1 MLDLR
6 NFGGVVADNEVSIN
20 GVVIGRLSDDDATK
34 LIAIIKG
41 MSGVADQASTP
52 APKQTR
58 PIRTLH
64 LPEERKSYQ
73 GVPSTAKKLWQDD
86 VVTVGDDDGKIRVW
100 ITTFSKAAR
109 YQAKMEA
116 KKYGATW
123 TGNVDKGIIHWTF
136 PTKKAATEF
145 IKARKDWAAKNPK
158 EKA

>member
-1 MLDLR
+1 MLNLSAL
-6 NFGGVVADNEVSIN
+6 NNTVADNVVKIN
-20 GVVIGRLSDDDATK
+20 DVVIGRLTDDDATK

-52 APKQTR
+52 APQQTR

-64 LPEERKSYQ
+64 LPEEKKSYQ